1 MMADKLGIGII
12 GVGTIGSVHADA
24 YAKVATTEVVALCDI
39 KPDRLAEKGQRHGIE
54 TLYEDYHDLLDD
66 PSVQAVSV
74 CVPNALHA
82 PIAIDAFKAGKHV
95 MLEKP
100 MAMNQKEG
108 VEICRGRDAAGKML
122 QLGMVLRQ
130 RANAQVVKGLVGN
143 GHLGEIYHMRVV
155 RIRRRGIPGLGGW
168 FTTKDQ
174 SGGGALIDIAVHSFD
189 MALWL
194 SGYWEPSSVSAMTYA
209 KFGPLMEDYH
219 YTGMWAGP
227 PDYSGVFDV
236 DDYATGT
243 VRFGRKATM
252 SFEVGWAANSAGGSF
267 VELLGD
273 KAGVRIGDSGPVELT
288 GELDGKLSDTKLQYA
303 EQDGFEI
310 EMQRFAEAALGK
322 GEPAATGEQGVVIMK
337 LLDAIYQSSAEG
349 REVPIGS

>member
-1 MMADKLGIGII
+1 MSDKLGIGVI
-12 GVGTIGSVHADA
+12 GVGTIGSVHTDA
-24 YAKVATTEVVALCDI
+24 YAKVEAAEVVALCDI
-39 KPDRLAEKGQRHGIE
+39 KPDRLEAKGRQHGIE
-54 TLYEDYHDLLDD
+54 TLYQNYHDLLAD

-82 PIAIDAFKAGKHV
+82 PISVDAFRAGKHV

-100 MAMNQKEG
+100 MAMNQQEATR
-108 VEICRGRDAAGKML
+108 ICQARDAAGKVL

-130 RANAQVVKGLVGN
+130 HANSQVVKDLVSN

-155 RIRRRGIPGLGGW
+155 RVRRRGIPGLGGW

-189 MALWL
+189 LALWL
-194 SGYWEPSSVSAMTYA
+194 SGYWQPSSVSATTYA

-227 PDYSGVFDV
+227 PDYDGVFDV
-236 DDYATGT
+236 DDYATGS
-243 VRFGRKATM
+243 VRFGRQATM
-252 SFEVGWAANSAGGSF
+252 SFEVAWAANTAEESF

-273 KAGVRIGDSGPVELT
+273 KAGVRIGDSGPVQLT
-288 GELDGKLSDTKLQYA
+288 GELDGRLSDTSVQFA
-303 EQDGFEI
+303 TQDGFQI
-310 EMQRFAEAALGK
+310 EMQRFVEAALGRS
-322 GEPAATGEQGVVIMK
+322 EPAATGEQGVVIMK
-337 LLDAIYQSSAEG
+337 LLDAIYQSSAEA
-349 REVPIGS
+349 REVTIS